1 MKGIFP
7 THLVTVRVERTL
19 NRLYPVGSD
28 TPIPDSA
35 VVEVKPDPLGSL
47 PSRSNLREGDVILD
61 GYGAPYVIGVRRDP
75 EFSGLNVLHAYQ
87 ADRLE
92 DATISELEAPI
103 SLLAR
108 CGAPVD
114 GVMFS

>member
-28 TPIPDSA
+28 TPIPESA
-35 VVEVKPDPLGSL
+35 VVNIKADPLGSL

-75 EFSGLNVLHAYQ
+75 EFHGLNVLHAYQ

-92 DATISELEAPI
+92 DETISDLEAPI
-103 SLLAR
+103 TLLAR